1 MFSKLF
7 SVTIDV
13 DAWLREHER
22 LLQKEVDDKARELQR
37 LQRLE
42 KKRKL
47 LENGGE
53 ATEKKK
59 KQKLTEEGSE
69 AAERKRKRRSKPS
82 QSSSLILME
91 GECQHSMAAVPDL
104 SNNGNHEKSK
114 ESRATKKLKQKP
126 RFPCAL
132 CPDTSEEN
140 MLRII
145 ESDPAPQ
152 SISPATETTNVVGDA
167 VDLVVGLLGEDA
179 QVVQGHIENGGFQ
192 NNSTTSAQPTT
203 KSSSRPRPTKW
214 AHRICCIFT
223 PSTWIDTLP
232 TGEEVVR
239 GFELIE
245 KTRWALKCQICS
257 EKMGTKVQC
266 TKSAKCVKACHVTC
280 ALNTGFFFVDAQVSH
295 GEQTYSLLYPANGPP
310 EGLEIS
316 QDPTIVVLCKQH
328 NPSYQKSEAE
338 RKARE
343 LSEKIGCFESNQE
356 IKVRT
361 SKGVFQVRFVS
372 REEERKSLKV
382 VFEDGNLSEVSYNK
396 VYFGPSVPAPASQ
409 SKSLNKPKDKPGR
422 VIFSFPP
429 SPSLSPSLSLC
440 KRCYSSHWHFYL
452 YIDNYHNYYFN

>member
-1 MFSKLF
+1 
-7 SVTIDV
+7 
-13 DAWLREHER
+13 
-22 LLQKEVDDKARELQR
+22 
-37 LQRLE
+37 
-42 KKRKL
+42 
-47 LENGGE
+47 
-53 ATEKKK
+53 
-59 KQKLTEEGSE
+59 
-69 AAERKRKRRSKPS
+69 
-82 QSSSLILME
+82 
-91 GECQHSMAAVPDL
+91 
-104 SNNGNHEKSK
+104 
-114 ESRATKKLKQKP
+114 
-126 RFPCAL
+126 
-132 CPDTSEEN
+132 

-152 SISPATETTNVVGDA
+152 SISPAIETTNVVGDA

-372 REEERKSLKV
+372 RDEERKSLKV

-409 SKSLNKPKDKPGR
+409 SKSLNKPKDKPVSHRTSEPNDFTKVLDPR
-422 VIFSFPP
+422 VESIDYSTAAEKDCRAQSLENLTATATAIDFMFKKHLSGLEDFSN
-429 SPSLSPSLSLC
+429 LIE
-440 KRCYSSHWHFYL
+440 RNNDSSKNSDENDGVKDCVDERRDEGYFEKGEGQREADDHFAERRFINL
-452 YIDNYHNYYFN
+452 DHIDSRLL